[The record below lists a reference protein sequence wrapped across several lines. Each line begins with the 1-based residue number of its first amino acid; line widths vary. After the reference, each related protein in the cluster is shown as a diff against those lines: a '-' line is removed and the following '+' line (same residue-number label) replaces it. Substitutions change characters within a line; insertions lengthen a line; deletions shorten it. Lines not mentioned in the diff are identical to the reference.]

1 MPRRAAKAAR
11 PPPSHA
17 RGERQREWGGLGFYF
32 SMGNRAHVG
41 FNGLDP
47 LTEAV
52 MLRMNASE
60 NAPIN
65 RGGQFKYDR
74 LC

>member
-1 MPRRAAKAAR
+1 MGRRLGAAAFAC
-11 PPPSHA
+11 
-17 RGERQREWGGLGFYF
+17 ERREAERMGGLGFYF

-65 RGGQFKYDR
+65 RGRQFTRVR